1 MYGAPETFFI
11 GADGRVVKKH
21 LTPVT
26 WDLVTETVEALLAER
41 AELGLEPAVDSE
53 SLETE
58 PEASER

>member
-1 MYGAPETFFI
+1 
-11 GADGRVVKKH
+11 VKKH
-21 LTPVT
+21 LTPLT

-53 SLETE
+53 SLETA